1 MSLVDPDALRYA
13 LAHTSP
19 PGPEIAAVRAET
31 ERSMPAPQMAGGLVE
46 VRLLEALV
54 VATRARRVLEIGT
67 FTGVSALSMAARLPA
82 DGIVVTLE
90 SDPAV
95 AAVARRHF
103 DTSPH
108 GSRIE
113 LIEGDARRTLETL
126 DGPFDLVFVDAWKSD
141 YPTYY
146 EAVLPKLA
154 PHGIIVAD
162 NLFRQGAVLGGDD
175 DEQARALRAFADL
188 VQQDPRVDNALL
200 TVGDGLMV
208 IWRRD

>member
-1 MSLVDPDALRYA
+1 
-13 LAHTSP
+13 
-19 PGPEIAAVRAET
+19 
-31 ERSMPAPQMAGGLVE
+31 MPAPQMTGGLVE
-46 VRLLEALV
+46 ARLLEAFV

-95 AAVARRHF
+95 AAIARRHF
-103 DTSPH
+103 DASPH

-113 LIEGDARRTLETL
+113 LIEGDARRTLDTL
-126 DGPFDLVFVDAWKSD
+126 EGPFDLVFLDAWKSD
-141 YPTYY
+141 YPAYF

-162 NLFRQGAVLGGDD
+162 NLFRQGAVLAADD